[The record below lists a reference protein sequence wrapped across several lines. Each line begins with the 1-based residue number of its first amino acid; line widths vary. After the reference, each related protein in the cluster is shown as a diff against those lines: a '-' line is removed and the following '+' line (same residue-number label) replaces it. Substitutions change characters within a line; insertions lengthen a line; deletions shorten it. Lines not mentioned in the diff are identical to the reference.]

1 MNLTTE
7 MTGSEDIISNYTPEP
22 RPGDTEYLFSIKDG
36 LILTYLLL
44 VGILSLFP
52 IVILCWFAIRFCLDE
67 RSWEQDIQRYNQV
80 RIMEFVKAARSVGQ
94 KVNHSNIKKYE
105 GVNV

>member
-7 MTGSEDIISNYTPEP
+7 ITGSEELMSTYTSEP
-22 RPGDTEYLFSIKDG
+22 QPDDPEYLFSTKDG
-36 LILTYLLL
+36 LILTYLLF

>member
-7 MTGSEDIISNYTPEP
+7 MTSNDDIMSTYTTG
-22 RPGDTEYLFSIKDG
+22 PGPDDPEYLYLTKDMKVF
-36 LILTYLLL
+36 TYLLL
-44 VGILSLFP
+44 VGILSLVP
-52 IVILCWFAIRFCLDE
+52 ILMLCWFAIRFCLDE
-67 RSWEQDIQRYNQV
+67 RSWEKDIQRYNQV

-105 GVNV
+105 GVDV